1 MGETSWAVSL
11 HTPGGADLGEGKGSE
26 ALELAVRH
34 TSCQVVGRTERHL
47 ATATG
52 KGRVRESLEG
62 GVIHDDVATTLR
74 RPPSIGARH
83 DETRQATAAEAS
95 SAVPRF
101 RRIAA
106 SLVACDA
113 LVAVAALLVVHVLT
127 SGPGAVPL
135 DLVVT
140 LSVAPLLWVVVFNS
154 FGLYQPMRVSG
165 WGEFPR
171 ILGAVTIAVVFLA
184 LAGSWW
190 NQPFTRASVSLTL
203 LMGLSLELLVR
214 SVLMSMVRRNK
225 RDGLLSLRTL
235 ILGTNGEAH
244 RVARVLRD
252 PAAGFL
258 PIGFV
263 ADSYEASSGNG
274 LPIVGEIDQLEET
287 VRRVGAECL
296 FVASTAVSQEE
307 MLWITR
313 LCRKENIE
321 LRVST
326 NVSDVL
332 TSRLYVQ
339 TIEGVTSLT
348 IKPVRLSGTQA
359 MFKRAFDLIV
369 GSIILVLTLPFM
381 VAIAFAIR
389 LTSSG
394 PIFFTQLRVTKNGDV
409 FAMYKFRTMVTNHE
423 RALEGKAI
431 DLTQPFFKLEDDP
444 RLTRVGRV
452 LRSLSLDELPQLW
465 NVLRGDMSIVGPRP
479 LPVEQV
485 DANHEF
491 LSPRHEVSGGITG
504 LWQISGRSDLD
515 SDEALR
521 IDRYYIE
528 NWSLGLDVYI
538 LLKTIGAVLTRR
550 GAW

>member
-1 MGETSWAVSL
+1 
-11 HTPGGADLGEGKGSE
+11 
-26 ALELAVRH
+26 
-34 TSCQVVGRTERHL
+34 
-47 ATATG
+47 
-52 KGRVRESLEG
+52 LEG
-62 GVIHDDVATTLR
+62 GVTHDDLATTLR
-74 RPPSIGARH
+74 RSPSIGVRH
-83 DETRQATAAEAS
+83 DETRPATAAEGS
-95 SAVPRF
+95 SALLRF

-106 SLVACDA
+106 GLVACDA
-113 LVAVAALLVVHVLT
+113 LVPVAALLVVHVLT
-127 SGPGAVPL
+127 RGPGAIPL
-135 DLVVT
+135 DLVIT
-140 LSVAPLLWVVVFNS
+140 SSVAPLLWVVVFNS

-165 WGEFPR
+165 WGELPK
-171 ILGAVTIAVVFLA
+171 ILGAVTIAVVILA
-184 LAGSWW
+184 LAGAWW
-190 NQPFTRASVSLTL
+190 NQPFTRASVALTL
-203 LMGLSLELLVR
+203 VMGLSLELLVR
-214 SVLMSMVRRNK
+214 SIFMSMVLRNK
-225 RDGLLSLRTL
+225 RDGLLSVRTL
-235 ILGTNGEAH
+235 ILGANGEAH
-244 RVARVLRD
+244 RVARVLSDR
-252 PAAGFL
+252 ATGFM

-263 ADSYEASSGNG
+263 ADSNEASSGNG
-274 LPIVGEIDQLEET
+274 LPVVGEIDQLEET
-287 VRRVGAECL
+287 VRRLGAECL

-321 LRVST
+321 LRIST

-348 IKPVRLSGTQA
+348 IQPVRLSGTQA
-359 MFKRAFDLIV
+359 MFKRGFDLIV
-369 GSIILVLTLPFM
+369 GSITLVLALPFM
-381 VAIAFAIR
+381 AAIALAIR
-389 LTSSG
+389 LTSPG
-394 PIFFTQLRVTKNGDV
+394 PIFFTQPRVTKNGDV
-409 FAMYKFRTMVTNHE
+409 FAMFKFRTMVTNHD
-423 RALEGKAI
+423 RALDGKVI
-431 DLTQPFFKLEDDP
+431 DLTQPFFKLDDDP

-491 LSPRHEVSGGITG
+491 LSPRHEVKGGITG
-504 LWQISGRSDLD
+504 LWQVSGRSDLD

-550 GAW
+550 GAC

>member
-1 MGETSWAVSL
+1 
-11 HTPGGADLGEGKGSE
+11 
-26 ALELAVRH
+26 LEVA
-34 TSCQVVGRTERHL
+34 
-47 ATATG
+47 
-52 KGRVRESLEG
+52 
-62 GVIHDDVATTLR
+62 VIHDDLATTLQR
-74 RPPSIGARH
+74 SPSIGVPH
-83 DETRQATAAEAS
+83 DETRQATAVDGS
-95 SAVPRF
+95 SALPRI

-106 SLVACDA
+106 SFVACDV
-113 LVAVAALLVVHVLT
+113 LVPVAALLVVHALT
-127 SGPGAVPL
+127 RGPGAIPL
-135 DLVVT
+135 DLIVT

-165 WGEFPR
+165 WGELPR
-171 ILGAVTIAVVFLA
+171 ILGAASIAVVILA

-190 NQPFTRASVSLTL
+190 NQPFTRAWLGLTL
-203 LMGLSLELLVR
+203 VMGVSLELLVR
-214 SVLMSMVRRNK
+214 SIFMSMVRRNK
-225 RDGLLSLRTL
+225 RDGQLSLRTL

-244 RVARVLRD
+244 RVARVLSD
-252 PAAGFL
+252 PGAGFM

-274 LPIVGEIDQLEET
+274 LPIVGEIEQLEET
-287 VRRVGAECL
+287 VRRMGAECV

-348 IKPVRLSGTQA
+348 IKPVRLSGAQA
-359 MFKRAFDLIV
+359 MLKRAFDLVV
-369 GSIILVLTLPFM
+369 GSITLVLALPFM
-381 VAIAFAIR
+381 AAIALAIR
-389 LTSSG
+389 MTSRG

-409 FAMYKFRTMVTNHE
+409 FAMFKFRTMVTNHD
-423 RALEGKAI
+423 RALDGKAI
-431 DLTQPFFKLEDDP
+431 DLTQPFFKLDDDP

-485 DANHEF
+485 DANQEF

-528 NWSLGLDVYI
+528 NWSLALDVHI

>member
-1 MGETSWAVSL
+1 
-11 HTPGGADLGEGKGSE
+11 
-26 ALELAVRH
+26 
-34 TSCQVVGRTERHL
+34 
-47 ATATG
+47 
-52 KGRVRESLEG
+52 LEG
-62 GVIHDDVATTLR
+62 GVIQDDVTTTLR
-74 RPPSIGARH
+74 PSPSIGAGH
-83 DETRQATAAEAS
+83 DETRQATAAEGS
-95 SAVPRF
+95 SALPRF
-101 RRIAA
+101 RRITA

-127 SGPGAVPL
+127 RGPGAIPL
-135 DLVVT
+135 DLVVS

-154 FGLYQPMRVSG
+154 FGLYQPMRASG

-171 ILGAVTIAVVFLA
+171 ILGAATIAVVFLA

-190 NQPFTRASVSLTL
+190 NQPFTRASVALTL

-214 SVLMSMVRRNK
+214 SVFMSMVRRNK

-244 RVARVLRD
+244 RVARVLSD
-252 PAAGFL
+252 PAAGFM

-287 VRRVGAECL
+287 VRRLGAECL

-369 GSIILVLTLPFM
+369 GSIILVLALPFM
-381 VAIAFAIR
+381 AAIALAIR
-389 LTSSG
+389 LTSPG

-528 NWSLGLDVYI
+528 NWSLGLDLNI

>member
-1 MGETSWAVSL
+1 M
-11 HTPGGADLGEGKGSE
+11 
-26 ALELAVRH
+26 
-34 TSCQVVGRTERHL
+34 
-47 ATATG
+47 
-52 KGRVRESLEG
+52 
-62 GVIHDDVATTLR
+62 HDDLATTLQ

-83 DETRQATAAEAS
+83 DETPQAKAVEGS
-95 SAVPRF
+95 SALPRF
-101 RRIAA
+101 RRIAV

-113 LVAVAALLVVHVLT
+113 LVAVAALLIVHVLT
-127 SGPGAVPL
+127 RVPGVIPL

-140 LSVAPLLWVVVFNS
+140 LSVAPLVWVVVFNS

-165 WGEFPR
+165 WGELPR
-171 ILGAVTIAVVFLA
+171 ILGAASIAVVILA

-190 NQPFTRASVSLTL
+190 SQPFTRAWLALTL
-203 LMGLSLELLVR
+203 VMGLSLELLVR
-214 SVLMSMVRRNK
+214 SIFMSMVRRNK

-244 RVARVLRD
+244 RVARVLSD
-252 PAAGFL
+252 PAAGFM
-258 PIGFV
+258 PVGFV
-263 ADSYEASSGNG
+263 AESHEASSGNG
-274 LPIVGEIDQLEET
+274 LPVVGEIEQLEET
-287 VRRVGAECL
+287 IRRLGAECL
-296 FVASTAVSQEE
+296 FVASTAISQEE

-313 LCRKENIE
+313 LCRKEDIE

-332 TSRLYVQ
+332 PSRLFFQ
-339 TIEGVTSLT
+339 TFEGVTSLA
-348 IKPVRLSGTQA
+348 IKPLRLSGVQTI
-359 MFKRAFDLIV
+359 FKRSFDLIV
-369 GSIILVLTLPFM
+369 GSITLVSALPFM
-381 VAIAFAIR
+381 AGIALAIR
-389 LTSSG
+389 LTSPG
-394 PIFFTQLRVTKNGDV
+394 PIFFTQLRVTKHGDV

-444 RLTRVGRV
+444 RLTRVGQV